1 MTIRTRLLCGAAAA
15 FLSFAGVPAFA
26 DETNYNQ
33 NPTPAERAATND
45 LNKDASDRA
54 RADSNVSVAAQG
66 DYDAARAAY
75 ERSLSDYRDRQSNY
89 DNDRARYDAERGN
102 YDRERSLRWSAFR
115 DNGRYHDVFSLR
127 STELVGLSVRTRGGE
142 RIGRI
147 RDVDYAADGRVRRIA
162 IEVGGRR
169 SAWVYADDVRYDPRN
184 RVILIDLSSDQ
195 VDRLARMR
203 NYGT

>member
-15 FLSFAGVPAFA
+15 LFSFAPAFA
-26 DETNYNQ
+26 DETNYRQ
-33 NPTPAERAATND
+33 NPTPAERAATDD
-45 LNKDASDRA
+45 LNKDAGDRA
-54 RADSNVSVAAQG
+54 RGDTDANVAAQG

-75 ERSLSDYRDRQSNY
+75 ERSLNDYRERQTNY
-89 DNDRARYDAERGN
+89 DNDRARYDAERAN

-115 DNGRYHDVFSLR
+115 DTSRYHDVFSLR
-127 STELVGLSVRTRGGE
+127 STELVGLIVRTRGGE

-147 RDVDYAADGRVRRIA
+147 RDVDYAANGRVNRIA
-162 IEVGGRR
+162 IEVRNHR
-169 SAWVYADDVRYDPRN
+169 TAWVYADDVRYDPQS

-195 VDRLARMR
+195 VDRLSRMR

>member
-15 FLSFAGVPAFA
+15 LLSFAGAPAFA

-33 NPTPAERAATND
+33 NSTPAERAATDD
-45 LNKDASDRA
+45 LNKDAGDRA
-54 RADSNVSVAAQG
+54 RGDTNANVAAQG

-75 ERSLSDYRDRQSNY
+75 ELSLNDYRDRQTNY

-102 YDRERSLRWSAFR
+102 YDRERSLRWSAFH
-115 DNGRYHDVFSLR
+115 DTGRYHDVYSLR
-127 STELVGLSVRTRGGE
+127 STELVGLTVRTRSGD
-142 RIGRI
+142 RLGRI
-147 RDVDYAADGRVRRIA
+147 RDVDYAANGQVRRLA
-162 IEVGGRR
+162 IEVRNHR
-169 SAWVYADDVRYDPRN
+169 TAWVYADDVRYDPQS

-195 VDRLARMR
+195 VDRLSRMR